1 MENNINLIAFGTFG
15 NPNGFTQTSFKGNPI
30 VEKKIKN
37 FDIRGTISIPE
48 NRTLYSIR
56 KEYIDGDWLISYS
69 KYSYAKEPT
78 SARGGSFIG
87 VSILFSNQ
95 LGQESITLNILE
107 EFHQNLVNKNVSNE
121 VIMVSHSDNFSVS
134 QPKDFDKIKYNLR
147 EINQLYS
154 KQVSNKNLFVYCRT
168 NENSLIKYFKESIG
182 LLNIYDIVYFS
193 ESKEILDFVC
203 QKSIL
208 EIVDEERFKIELQK
222 VEEKRKQEIGAFLQ
236 ELEKSKNDS
245 ENDRKLIEDKYRKQI
260 EQNEIKHKENEKLI
274 KDSEI
279 ELNKI
284 NSNYSE
290 FLKKIDELIS
300 RINNNNEK
308 LDTIKNQYLEIKN
321 IFNKEFKDKK
331 ITQSISSMRNLEPST
346 NNRISNNLSYY
357 NDYYVDNN
365 RKSNKSKSYFFEILS
380 LFLGLMIVGMLA
392 YFFIFNEKQIE
403 TPSVSIESSY
413 KNLEQEAIANETT
426 ILKPTPNSEVE
437 YADLKKINEKLI
449 KDSKIDSVVTF
460 VLKANPS
467 SINEFYKYQRSD
479 YKRLLFEKNQ
489 SSFTIN
495 NNDTIYV
502 DTLRIVPNY
511 KKP

>member
-300 RINNNNEK
+300 RINNNN
-308 LDTIKNQYLEIKN
+308 TRCA
-321 IFNKEFKDKK
+321 F
-331 ITQSISSMRNLEPST
+331 
-346 NNRISNNLSYY
+346 
-357 NDYYVDNN
+357 
-365 RKSNKSKSYFFEILS
+365 
-380 LFLGLMIVGMLA
+380 
-392 YFFIFNEKQIE
+392 
-403 TPSVSIESSY
+403 
-413 KNLEQEAIANETT
+413 
-426 ILKPTPNSEVE
+426 
-437 YADLKKINEKLI
+437 
-449 KDSKIDSVVTF
+449 
-460 VLKANPS
+460 
-467 SINEFYKYQRSD
+467 
-479 YKRLLFEKNQ
+479 
-489 SSFTIN
+489 
-495 NNDTIYV
+495 
-502 DTLRIVPNY
+502 
-511 KKP
+511 